1 MILQKMQTFEK
12 TNTTKQTTLWIYC
25 VELQKS
31 WISLLKS
38 SIVTFLLNSQK
49 LIKTLSLLEGK
60 ANHVLHVF
68 NNMYDYFEEPLP

>member
-1 MILQKMQTFEK
+1 MYDITKNADFCK
-12 TNTTKQTTLWIYC
+12 NKYKQTTLWIYC
-25 VELQKS
+25 AELQKN

-38 SIVTFLLNSQK
+38 SIVTFLLNSPE
-49 LIKTLSLLEGK
+49 IIETLSLLEGT